1 MSTANFSIEQLRSAP
16 EVIWPERLQAN
27 GVFPVNY
34 LYPFSLNLP
43 KEALL
48 ALFQIGLTM
57 ERKNSGLG
65 FDTEGASEDDILRAA
80 EDMLAHMGDD
90 ERQGNMVSLQ
100 KNAGMGVLA
109 LGPNTPKILVPGQFP
124 GITGGADAELA
135 GFPLRIA
142 SRTWSSETES
152 PLPAIARIQQ
162 AFSGP
167 YQDTV
172 NNLFANAQQAA
183 SAVMADPERHFGRR
197 NFCVT
202 PVELRETY
210 GVENQGSLA
219 VLHLNANTSWS
230 INRGGDFAL
239 IPGATQSVSAHLET
253 IPDPQMSHQGL
264 AGLAEML
271 NQIPDHNQPAQ

>member
-1 MSTANFSIEQLRSAP
+1 
-16 EVIWPERLQAN
+16 
-27 GVFPVNY
+27 
-34 LYPFSLNLP
+34 
-43 KEALL
+43 
-48 ALFQIGLTM
+48 
-57 ERKNSGLG
+57 
-65 FDTEGASEDDILRAA
+65 
-80 EDMLAHMGDD
+80 
-90 ERQGNMVSLQ
+90 
-100 KNAGMGVLA
+100 
-109 LGPNTPKILVPGQFP
+109 
-124 GITGGADAELA
+124 LA

-142 SRTWSSETES
+142 SRTWNSETES

-172 NNLFANAQQAA
+172 KNLYTNAQQAA
-183 SAVMADPERHFGRR
+183 AAVMADPERHFGRR

-239 IPGATQSVSAHLET
+239 IPGAAQSVSAHLET

-264 AGLAEML
+264 AGLAEIL
-271 NQIPDHNQPAQ
+271 NQIPDHNQPTQ